1 MKGLCLRFE
10 GRQREGYGGRER
22 EIKRGRKG
30 DTIKERGIEKKESRK
45 EIDRKT
51 EKEGEGEKYT
61 QIKDKENK
69 LRLIKNRIK
78 EAKPFIKISRKRMVF
93 KINIQITQIIRITQK
108 MKDEKI
114 QKQRSSILISG

>member
-114 QKQRSSILISG
+114 HKQ